1 VPTTAPTEAPTPGT
15 IEGSPA
21 KVPGLPPALPVLLTV
36 AGGEAEQVQRWVEG
50 VLGWQAAG
58 EGVDD
63 LTPRIRLLD
72 VAAAASA
79 APSALPTVLLAAA
92 DTDVTAVADAAT
104 RCLPDRTLR
113 WPADRDRLPA
123 TVRELLALP
132 RRRETAG
139 RLVRVGG
146 SAGGVGT
153 STVALALAGLAAWSG
168 TPTVVAVGT
177 TAPVGEL
184 PGLPASSLVAP
195 DAWRGATPVAGVAR
209 LRGLRVADGLA
220 GVDAVPP
227 DEHLGVL
234 DVGVGADV
242 DVLVARADA
251 AGLEAMRTTTAAGIV
266 VVGAG
271 PASATAVNRACGD
284 RRRVDVPWSARVAR
298 AGLHRRIPTGLPGR
312 WVAALR
318 PLTPTSHRPRPG

>member
-1 VPTTAPTEAPTPGT
+1 VPTTAPITTPTEPPT
-15 IEGSPA
+15 IE
-21 KVPGLPPALPVLLTV
+21 LPSALPVLL
-36 AGGEAEQVQRWVEG
+36 ALGGGEAEQVQRWVEG

-58 EGVDD
+58 EGADD
-63 LTPRIRLLD
+63 LTPRVRLLD
-72 VAAAASA
+72 VAAASST
-79 APSALPTVLLAAA
+79 APSALPTVLLVAG
-92 DTDVTAVADAAT
+92 DSDVTAVADAAS
-104 RCLPDRTLR
+104 RCVPDRTLR
-113 WPADRDRLPA
+113 WPTDRDRLPA
-123 TVRELLALP
+123 EVRELLALP

-139 RLVRVGG
+139 RLIRVGG

-168 TPTVVAVGT
+168 APTVVAVGS
-177 TAPVGEL
+177 TAPIGAL
-184 PGLPASSLVAP
+184 PGLPASALVAP
-195 DAWRGATPVAGVAR
+195 DAWRGAAPVAGVAR
-209 LRGLRVADGLA
+209 LRGLRVADGLV
-220 GVDAVPP
+220 GIEAVPP

-271 PASATAVNRACGD
+271 PASAATVRRACGD

-298 AGLHRRIPTGLPGR
+298 AGLHRRLPTGLPGR

-318 PLTPTSHRPRPG
+318 PLTPTTHRPRPG